1 MTFSKQLN
9 KYIEQL
15 SCSSQDLVTASGLS
29 STVISR
35 YRKGERS
42 PNLKSKH
49 LDQLVNGLYTI
60 SCTKNIGLDKEDIY
74 NTLSDSL
81 NDINIEF
88 EQLSKNFNS
97 IVSALDI
104 NIADLARFI
113 GYDASFLSRIRNGNR
128 KPAKP
133 QDFIESVCNFVVTKY
148 SSSDNKNTIAI
159 LLSCDPNELK
169 NNTDYLLKLSNW
181 FATNISSD
189 NKYISDFLNNLD
201 TFDLNQYIKAIHF
214 DELKIPFVPF
224 YKTSSRNYYGIEE
237 MKKGELDFFKATV
250 LSKSSDPV
258 FMCSDMPMED
268 MAKDIDFGKKWMF
281 AIAMTLKKGLH
292 LNIIHNLDRPFNEMM
307 LGLESW
313 IPIYMTGQVSPFY
326 LKGTPNSIYCHLNY
340 VSGNVA
346 LNGECITDYHAT
358 GKYYL
363 TTTKSEVAYY
373 KEKSKNLLNKSQ
385 SLMEIYRIEN
395 KNDFKTF
402 LSSFSKSSSN
412 FRRILSSLPI
422 HTISDE
428 LLLNILKRNKISDSN
443 IKHIIN
449 FVKEEK
455 KLMEDILKKNIF
467 LDEVCELSKE
477 DFENQSFSLSL
488 SNDFSEEKIYYNYEE
503 YKQHLKLT
511 KEYERALKNYK
522 LSISEHSTFKNI
534 QILINENNWVMISK
548 DTSPSIHFVIK
559 HPKLRNAIENFI
571 PPVVE

>member
-15 SCSSQDLVTASGLS
+15 NCSSQDLVTASGLS

-42 PNLKSKH
+42 PSLKSKH

-74 NTLSDSL
+74 NTLSNSL

-97 IVSALDI
+97 IISALDI

-159 LLSCDPNELK
+159 LLSCDPNEL
-169 NNTDYLLKLSNW
+169 NNNADYLLKLSNW
-181 FATNISSD
+181 FATNISSN

-363 TTTKSEVAYY
+363 TTAKSEVAYY
-373 KEKSKNLLNKSQ
+373 KEKAKNLLNKSQ

>member
-15 SCSSQDLVTASGLS
+15 NCSSQDLVTASGLS

-42 PNLKSKH
+42 PSLKSKH

-74 NTLSDSL
+74 NTLSNSL

-159 LLSCDPNELK
+159 LLSCDPNELD
-169 NNTDYLLKLSNW
+169 NNADYLLKLSNW
-181 FATNISSD
+181 FATNISSN

-224 YKTSSRNYYGIEE
+224 YKTSSRNYYGIDE

-258 FMCSDMPMED
+258 FMCSDMPIED

-346 LNGECITDYHAT
+346 LNGECIADYHAT

-363 TTTKSEVAYY
+363 TTAKSEVAYY
-373 KEKSKNLLNKSQ
+373 KEKAKNLLNKSQ

-511 KEYERALKNYK
+511 KEYEKAFKNYK
-522 LSISEHSTFKNI
+522 LFISEHSTFKNI

-571 PPVVE
+571 PPVIE

>member
-159 LLSCDPNELK
+159 LLSCDPNEL
-169 NNTDYLLKLSNW
+169 NNNADYLLKLSNW
-181 FATNISSD
+181 FATNISSN

-373 KEKSKNLLNKSQ
+373 KEKAKNLLNKSQ

-522 LSISEHSTFKNI
+522 LSTSEHSTFKNI

>member
-15 SCSSQDLVTASGLS
+15 NCSSQDLVTASGLS

-42 PNLKSKH
+42 PSLKSKH

-373 KEKSKNLLNKSQ
+373 KEKAKNLLNKSQ

>member
-15 SCSSQDLVTASGLS
+15 NCSSQDLVTASGLS

-42 PNLKSKH
+42 PSLKSKH

-74 NTLSDSL
+74 NTLSNSL

-113 GYDASFLSRIRNGNR
+113 GYDASFLSRIRNGNK

-159 LLSCDPNELK
+159 LLSCDPNELD
-169 NNTDYLLKLSNW
+169 NNADYLLKLSNW
-181 FATNISSD
+181 FATNISSN

-346 LNGECITDYHAT
+346 LNGECIADYHAT

-363 TTTKSEVAYY
+363 TTAKSEVAYY
-373 KEKSKNLLNKSQ
+373 KEKAKNLLNKSQ

-511 KEYERALKNYK
+511 KEYEKAFKNYK
-522 LSISEHSTFKNI
+522 LFISEHSTFKNI

-571 PPVVE
+571 PPVIE

>member
-363 TTTKSEVAYY
+363 TTAKSEVAYY
-373 KEKSKNLLNKSQ
+373 KEKAKNLLNKSQ

-571 PPVVE
+571 PPVIE

>member
-42 PNLKSKH
+42 PSLKSKH

-60 SCTKNIGLDKEDIY
+60 SCTRNIGLDKEDIY

-373 KEKSKNLLNKSQ
+373 KEKAKNLLNKSQ

-511 KEYERALKNYK
+511 KEYEKALKNYK

-571 PPVVE
+571 PPVIE

>member
-42 PNLKSKH
+42 PSLKSKH

-373 KEKSKNLLNKSQ
+373 KEKAKNLLNKSQ

-511 KEYERALKNYK
+511 KEYEKALKNYK

-571 PPVVE
+571 PPVIE

>member
-15 SCSSQDLVTASGLS
+15 NCSSQDLVTASGLS

-42 PNLKSKH
+42 PSLKSKH

-74 NTLSDSL
+74 NTLSNSL

-159 LLSCDPNELK
+159 LLSCDPNELD
-169 NNTDYLLKLSNW
+169 NNADYLLKLSNW
-181 FATNISSD
+181 FATNISSN

-346 LNGECITDYHAT
+346 LNGECIADYHAT

-363 TTTKSEVAYY
+363 TTAKSEVAYY
-373 KEKSKNLLNKSQ
+373 KEKAKNLLNKSQ

-511 KEYERALKNYK
+511 KEYEKAFKNYK
-522 LSISEHSTFKNI
+522 LFISEHSTFKNI

-559 HPKLRNAIENFI
+559 HPKLRNVIENFI
-571 PPVVE
+571 PPVIE

>member
-15 SCSSQDLVTASGLS
+15 NCSSQDLVTASGLS

-42 PNLKSKH
+42 PSLKSKH

-74 NTLSDSL
+74 NTLSNSL

-159 LLSCDPNELK
+159 LLSCDPNELD
-169 NNTDYLLKLSNW
+169 NNADYLLKLSNW
-181 FATNISSD
+181 FATNISSN

-224 YKTSSRNYYGIEE
+224 YKTSSRNYYGIDE

-258 FMCSDMPMED
+258 FMCSDMPIED

-346 LNGECITDYHAT
+346 LNGECIADYHAT

-363 TTTKSEVAYY
+363 TTAKSEVAYY
-373 KEKSKNLLNKSQ
+373 KEKAKNLLNKSQ

-488 SNDFSEEKIYYNYEE
+488 SNDFSE
-503 YKQHLKLT
+503 
-511 KEYERALKNYK
+511 
-522 LSISEHSTFKNI
+522 
-534 QILINENNWVMISK
+534 
-548 DTSPSIHFVIK
+548 
-559 HPKLRNAIENFI
+559 
-571 PPVVE
+571 

>member
-15 SCSSQDLVTASGLS
+15 NCSSQDLVTASGLS

-42 PNLKSKH
+42 PSLKSKH

-74 NTLSDSL
+74 NTLSNSL

-148 SSSDNKNTIAI
+148 SSYDNKNTIAI
-159 LLSCDPNELK
+159 LLSCDPNELD
-169 NNTDYLLKLSNW
+169 NNADYLLKLSNW
-181 FATNISSD
+181 FATNISSN

-224 YKTSSRNYYGIEE
+224 YKTSSRNYYGIDE

-258 FMCSDMPMED
+258 FMCSDMPIED

-346 LNGECITDYHAT
+346 LNGECIADYHAT

-363 TTTKSEVAYY
+363 TTAKSEVAYY
-373 KEKSKNLLNKSQ
+373 KEKAKNLLNKSQ

-511 KEYERALKNYK
+511 KEYEKAFKNYK
-522 LSISEHSTFKNI
+522 LFISEHSTFKNI

-571 PPVVE
+571 PPVIE

>member
-15 SCSSQDLVTASGLS
+15 NCSSQDLVTASGLS

-42 PNLKSKH
+42 PSLKSKH

-74 NTLSDSL
+74 NTLSNSL

-159 LLSCDPNELK
+159 LLSCDPNELD
-169 NNTDYLLKLSNW
+169 NNADYLLKLSNW
-181 FATNISSD
+181 FATNISSN

-224 YKTSSRNYYGIEE
+224 YKTSSRNYYGIDE

-258 FMCSDMPMED
+258 FMCSDMPIED
-268 MAKDIDFGKKWMF
+268 MAKDIDFGKKWIF

-346 LNGECITDYHAT
+346 LNGECIADYHAT

-363 TTTKSEVAYY
+363 TTAKSEVAYY
-373 KEKSKNLLNKSQ
+373 KEKAKNLLNKSQ

-511 KEYERALKNYK
+511 KEYEKAFKNYK
-522 LSISEHSTFKNI
+522 LFISEHSTFKNI

-571 PPVVE
+571 PPVIE

>member
-159 LLSCDPNELK
+159 LLSCDPNEL
-169 NNTDYLLKLSNW
+169 NNNADYLLKLSNW
-181 FATNISSD
+181 FATNISSN

-224 YKTSSRNYYGIEE
+224 YKTNSRNYYGIDE

-250 LSKSSDPV
+250 LSKSLDPV

-373 KEKSKNLLNKSQ
+373 KEKAKNLLNKSQ

>member
-128 KPAKP
+128 RPAKP

-201 TFDLNQYIKAIHF
+201 RHL
-214 DELKIPFVPF
+214 LRPL
-224 YKTSSRNYYGIEE
+224 
-237 MKKGELDFFKATV
+237 LDF
-250 LSKSSDPV
+250 
-258 FMCSDMPMED
+258 
-268 MAKDIDFGKKWMF
+268 
-281 AIAMTLKKGLH
+281 
-292 LNIIHNLDRPFNEMM
+292 
-307 LGLESW
+307 
-313 IPIYMTGQVSPFY
+313 Y
-326 LKGTPNSIYCHLNY
+326 LLVVYI
-340 VSGNVA
+340 
-346 LNGECITDYHAT
+346 
-358 GKYYL
+358 
-363 TTTKSEVAYY
+363 
-373 KEKSKNLLNKSQ
+373 LL
-385 SLMEIYRIEN
+385 Y
-395 KNDFKTF
+395 
-402 LSSFSKSSSN
+402 
-412 FRRILSSLPI
+412 
-422 HTISDE
+422 
-428 LLLNILKRNKISDSN
+428 
-443 IKHIIN
+443 
-449 FVKEEK
+449 
-455 KLMEDILKKNIF
+455 
-467 LDEVCELSKE
+467 
-477 DFENQSFSLSL
+477 
-488 SNDFSEEKIYYNYEE
+488 
-503 YKQHLKLT
+503 
-511 KEYERALKNYK
+511 
-522 LSISEHSTFKNI
+522 
-534 QILINENNWVMISK
+534 
-548 DTSPSIHFVIK
+548 
-559 HPKLRNAIENFI
+559 
-571 PPVVE
+571 

>member
-15 SCSSQDLVTASGLS
+15 NCSSQDLVTASGLS

-42 PNLKSKH
+42 PSLKSKH

-74 NTLSDSL
+74 NTLSNSL

-159 LLSCDPNELK
+159 LLSCDPNEL
-169 NNTDYLLKLSNW
+169 NNNADYLLKLSNW
-181 FATNISSD
+181 FATNISSN

-346 LNGECITDYHAT
+346 LNGECIADYHAT

-363 TTTKSEVAYY
+363 TTAKSEVAYY
-373 KEKSKNLLNKSQ
+373 KEKAKNLLNKSQ

-511 KEYERALKNYK
+511 KEYEKAFKNYK

-571 PPVVE
+571 PPVIE

>member
-15 SCSSQDLVTASGLS
+15 NCSSQDLVTASGLS

-42 PNLKSKH
+42 PSLKSKH

-74 NTLSDSL
+74 NTLSNSL

-159 LLSCDPNELK
+159 LLSCDPNELD
-169 NNTDYLLKLSNW
+169 NNADYLLKLSNW
-181 FATNISSD
+181 FATNISSN

-224 YKTSSRNYYGIEE
+224 YKTSSRNYYGIDE

-258 FMCSDMPMED
+258 FMCSDMPIED

-346 LNGECITDYHAT
+346 LNGECIADYHAT

-363 TTTKSEVAYY
+363 TTAKSEVAYY
-373 KEKSKNLLNKSQ
+373 KEKAKNLLNKSQ

-455 KLMEDILKKNIF
+455 KLMEDILKKNVF

-477 DFENQSFSLSL
+477 DFENQSFFLSL

-511 KEYERALKNYK
+511 KEYKKAFKNYK

-571 PPVVE
+571 PPVIK

>member
-15 SCSSQDLVTASGLS
+15 NCSSQDLVTASGLS

-60 SCTKNIGLDKEDIY
+60 SYTKNIGLDKEDIY

-159 LLSCDPNELK
+159 LLSCDPNEL
-169 NNTDYLLKLSNW
+169 NNNADYLLKLSNW
-181 FATNISSD
+181 FATNISSN

-363 TTTKSEVAYY
+363 TTAKSEVAYY
-373 KEKSKNLLNKSQ
+373 KEKAKNLLNKSQ
-385 SLMEIYRIEN
+385 SLMEIYRIED

-511 KEYERALKNYK
+511 KEYEKALKNYK

>member
-250 LSKSSDPV
+250 LSKSLDPV

-363 TTTKSEVAYY
+363 TTAKSEVAYY
-373 KEKSKNLLNKSQ
+373 KEKAKNLLNKSQ

-511 KEYERALKNYK
+511 KEYEKALKNYK

>member
-159 LLSCDPNELK
+159 LLSCDPNEL
-169 NNTDYLLKLSNW
+169 NNNADYLLKLSNW
-181 FATNISSD
+181 FATNISSN

-363 TTTKSEVAYY
+363 TTAKSEVAYY
-373 KEKSKNLLNKSQ
+373 KEKAKNLLNKSQ

>member
-42 PNLKSKH
+42 PSLKSKH

-74 NTLSDSL
+74 NTLSNSL

-159 LLSCDPNELK
+159 LLSCDPNEL
-169 NNTDYLLKLSNW
+169 NNNADYLLKLSNW
-181 FATNISSD
+181 FATNISSN

-346 LNGECITDYHAT
+346 LNGECIADYHAT

-363 TTTKSEVAYY
+363 TTAKSEVAYY
-373 KEKSKNLLNKSQ
+373 KEKAKNLLNKSQ

-511 KEYERALKNYK
+511 KEYEKAFKNYK

-571 PPVVE
+571 PPVIE

>member
-159 LLSCDPNELK
+159 LLSCDPNELN

-224 YKTSSRNYYGIEE
+224 YKTNSRNYYGIDE

-455 KLMEDILKKNIF
+455 KLMEDILKKNVF

-511 KEYERALKNYK
+511 KEYKKAFKNYK

-571 PPVVE
+571 PPVIE

>member
-224 YKTSSRNYYGIEE
+224 YKTNSRNYYGIDE

-250 LSKSSDPV
+250 LSKSLDPV

-363 TTTKSEVAYY
+363 TTAKSEVAYY
-373 KEKSKNLLNKSQ
+373 KEKAKNLLNKSQ

>member
-224 YKTSSRNYYGIEE
+224 YKTNSRNYYGIDE

-250 LSKSSDPV
+250 LSKSLDPV

-346 LNGECITDYHAT
+346 LNGECIADYHAT

-363 TTTKSEVAYY
+363 TTAKSEVAYY
-373 KEKSKNLLNKSQ
+373 KEKAKNLLNKSQ

-455 KLMEDILKKNIF
+455 KLMEDILKKNVF

-477 DFENQSFSLSL
+477 DFENQSFFLSL

-511 KEYERALKNYK
+511 KEYKKAFKNYK

>member
-128 KPAKP
+128 RPAKP

-363 TTTKSEVAYY
+363 TTAKSEVAYY
-373 KEKSKNLLNKSQ
+373 KEKAKNLLNKSQ

>member
-224 YKTSSRNYYGIEE
+224 YKTNSRNYYGIDE

-250 LSKSSDPV
+250 LSKSLDPV

-363 TTTKSEVAYY
+363 TTAKSEVAYY
-373 KEKSKNLLNKSQ
+373 KEKAKNLLNKSQ

-503 YKQHLKLT
+503 YKQHFKLT

>member
-42 PNLKSKH
+42 PSLKSKH

-60 SCTKNIGLDKEDIY
+60 SCTRNIGLDKEDIY
-74 NTLSDSL
+74 NTLSNSL

-159 LLSCDPNELK
+159 LLSCDPNEL
-169 NNTDYLLKLSNW
+169 NNNADYLLKLSNW
-181 FATNISSD
+181 FATNISSN

-326 LKGTPNSIYCHLNY
+326 LKGTLNSIYCHLNY

-346 LNGECITDYHAT
+346 LNGECIADYHAT

-363 TTTKSEVAYY
+363 TTAKSEVAYY
-373 KEKSKNLLNKSQ
+373 KEKAKNLLNKSQ

-402 LSSFSKSSSN
+402 LYSFSKSSSN

-511 KEYERALKNYK
+511 KEYKKAFKNYK

-571 PPVVE
+571 PPVIE

>member
-15 SCSSQDLVTASGLS
+15 NCSSQDLVTASGLS

-42 PNLKSKH
+42 PSLKSKH

-74 NTLSDSL
+74 NTLSNSL

-159 LLSCDPNELK
+159 LLSCDPNEL
-169 NNTDYLLKLSNW
+169 NNNADYLLKLSNW
-181 FATNISSD
+181 FATNISSN

-224 YKTSSRNYYGIEE
+224 YKTSSRNYYGIDE

-346 LNGECITDYHAT
+346 LNGECIADYHAT

-363 TTTKSEVAYY
+363 TTAKSEVAYY
-373 KEKSKNLLNKSQ
+373 KEKAKNLLNKSQ

-455 KLMEDILKKNIF
+455 KLMEDILKKNVF

-477 DFENQSFSLSL
+477 DFENQSFFLSL

-511 KEYERALKNYK
+511 KEYKKAFKNYK

-571 PPVVE
+571 PPVIE

>member
-15 SCSSQDLVTASGLS
+15 NCSSQDLVTASGLS

-42 PNLKSKH
+42 PSLKSKH

-74 NTLSDSL
+74 NTLSNSL

-104 NIADLARFI
+104 NIVDLARFI

-159 LLSCDPNELK
+159 LLSCDPNELD
-169 NNTDYLLKLSNW
+169 NNADYLLKLSNW
-181 FATNISSD
+181 FATNISSN

-224 YKTSSRNYYGIEE
+224 YKTSSRNYYGIDE

-258 FMCSDMPMED
+258 FMCSDMPIED

-346 LNGECITDYHAT
+346 LNGECIADYHAT

-363 TTTKSEVAYY
+363 TTAKSEVAYY
-373 KEKSKNLLNKSQ
+373 KEKAKNLLNKSQ

-511 KEYERALKNYK
+511 KEYEKAFKNYK
-522 LSISEHSTFKNI
+522 LFISEHSTFKNI

-571 PPVVE
+571 PPVIE

>member
-97 IVSALDI
+97 IVSALGI

-224 YKTSSRNYYGIEE
+224 YKTNSRNYYGIDE

-250 LSKSSDPV
+250 LSKSLDPV

-373 KEKSKNLLNKSQ
+373 KEKAKNLLNKSQ

>member
-15 SCSSQDLVTASGLS
+15 NCSSQDLVTASGLS

-42 PNLKSKH
+42 PSLKSNH

-74 NTLSDSL
+74 NTLSNSL

-113 GYDASFLSRIRNGNR
+113 GYDASFLSRIRNGNT

-159 LLSCDPNELK
+159 LLSCDPNELD
-169 NNTDYLLKLSNW
+169 NNADYLLKLSNW
-181 FATNISSD
+181 FATNISSN

-224 YKTSSRNYYGIEE
+224 YKTSSRNYYGIDE

-258 FMCSDMPMED
+258 FMCSDMPIED

-346 LNGECITDYHAT
+346 LNGECIADYHAT

-363 TTTKSEVAYY
+363 TTAKSEVAYY
-373 KEKSKNLLNKSQ
+373 KEKAKNLLNKSQ

-511 KEYERALKNYK
+511 KEYEKAFKNYK
-522 LSISEHSTFKNI
+522 LFISEHSTFKNI

-571 PPVVE
+571 PPVIE

>member
-15 SCSSQDLVTASGLS
+15 NCSSQDLVTASGLS

-42 PNLKSKH
+42 PSLKSKH

-74 NTLSDSL
+74 NTLSNSL

-159 LLSCDPNELK
+159 LLSCDPNELD
-169 NNTDYLLKLSNW
+169 NNADYLLKLSNW
-181 FATNISSD
+181 FATNISSN
-189 NKYISDFLNNLD
+189 NKYISNFLNNLD

-281 AIAMTLKKGLH
+281 AIAMT
-292 LNIIHNLDRPFNEMM
+292 
-307 LGLESW
+307 
-313 IPIYMTGQVSPFY
+313 
-326 LKGTPNSIYCHLNY
+326 
-340 VSGNVA
+340 
-346 LNGECITDYHAT
+346 
-358 GKYYL
+358 
-363 TTTKSEVAYY
+363 
-373 KEKSKNLLNKSQ
+373 
-385 SLMEIYRIEN
+385 
-395 KNDFKTF
+395 
-402 LSSFSKSSSN
+402 
-412 FRRILSSLPI
+412 
-422 HTISDE
+422 
-428 LLLNILKRNKISDSN
+428 
-443 IKHIIN
+443 
-449 FVKEEK
+449 
-455 KLMEDILKKNIF
+455 
-467 LDEVCELSKE
+467 
-477 DFENQSFSLSL
+477 
-488 SNDFSEEKIYYNYEE
+488 
-503 YKQHLKLT
+503 
-511 KEYERALKNYK
+511 
-522 LSISEHSTFKNI
+522 
-534 QILINENNWVMISK
+534 
-548 DTSPSIHFVIK
+548 
-559 HPKLRNAIENFI
+559 
-571 PPVVE
+571 

>member
-15 SCSSQDLVTASGLS
+15 NCSSQDLVTASGLS

-42 PNLKSKH
+42 PSLKSKH

-60 SCTKNIGLDKEDIY
+60 SCTRNIGLDKEDIY
-74 NTLSDSL
+74 NTLSNSL

-159 LLSCDPNELK
+159 LLSCDPNEL
-169 NNTDYLLKLSNW
+169 NNNADYLLKLSNW
-181 FATNISSD
+181 FATNISSN

-346 LNGECITDYHAT
+346 LNGECIADYHAT

>member
-15 SCSSQDLVTASGLS
+15 NCSSQDLVTASGLS

-42 PNLKSKH
+42 PSLKSKH

-74 NTLSDSL
+74 NTLSNSL

-159 LLSCDPNELK
+159 LLSCDPNELD
-169 NNTDYLLKLSNW
+169 NNADYLLKLSNW
-181 FATNISSD
+181 FATNISSN

-346 LNGECITDYHAT
+346 LNGECIADYHAT

-363 TTTKSEVAYY
+363 TTAKSEVAYY
-373 KEKSKNLLNKSQ
+373 KEKAKNLLNKSQ

-511 KEYERALKNYK
+511 KEYEKAFKNYK
-522 LSISEHSTFKNI
+522 LFISEHSTFKNI

-571 PPVVE
+571 PPVIE

>member
-128 KPAKP
+128 RPAKP

-363 TTTKSEVAYY
+363 TTAKSEVAYY
-373 KEKSKNLLNKSQ
+373 KEKAKNLLNKSQ

-488 SNDFSEEKIYYNYEE
+488 SNDFSEEKIYYTYEE

-571 PPVVE
+571 PPVIE

>member
-60 SCTKNIGLDKEDIY
+60 SCTKNIGLDREDIY

-88 EQLSKNFNS
+88 EQLSKNFSS

-128 KPAKP
+128 KPSKP

-181 FATNISSD
+181 FATNVSSD

-224 YKTSSRNYYGIEE
+224 YKTSSRNYYGIDE

-250 LSKSSDPV
+250 LSKSLDPV

-346 LNGECITDYHAT
+346 LNGECITDYHAA

-363 TTTKSEVAYY
+363 TTAKSEVAYY
-373 KEKSKNLLNKSQ
+373 KEKAKNLLNKSQ
-385 SLMEIYRIEN
+385 PLMEIYRIEN

-428 LLLNILKRNKISDSN
+428 LLLNILKRNKTSDSN

-511 KEYERALKNYK
+511 KEYEKAFKNYK

>member
-15 SCSSQDLVTASGLS
+15 NCSSQDLVTASGLS

-42 PNLKSKH
+42 PSLKSKH

-74 NTLSDSL
+74 NTLSNSL

-159 LLSCDPNELK
+159 LLSCDPNEL
-169 NNTDYLLKLSNW
+169 NNNADYLLKLSNW
-181 FATNISSD
+181 FATNISSN

-346 LNGECITDYHAT
+346 LNGECIADYHAT

-363 TTTKSEVAYY
+363 TTAKSEVAYY
-373 KEKSKNLLNKSQ
+373 KEKAKNLLNKSQ

-571 PPVVE
+571 PPVIE